1 MLDNIKD
8 IYAAKLELAK
18 LEGIG
23 LVSNLL
29 AKTLSIIVQIMAIVI
44 TLITMLVL
52 GAMALGYALDNYMV
66 GILSFCIALIVVA
79 IGAIFLRRPLVVK
92 PIKNLI
98 IKSLYEDI
106 NQ

>member
-1 MLDNIKD
+1 MFRSIKD
-8 IYAAKLELAK
+8 IYAAQIELAK

-44 TLITMLVL
+44 GVITVLVIGSL
-52 GAMALGYALDNYMV
+52 ALGFALDDYMV
-66 GILSFCIALIVVA
+66 GVLSFCLSLIVVS
-79 IGAIFLRRPLVVK
+79 IGVIFLRKPLVVK

-98 IKSLYEDI
+98 IKTLYEDI
-106 NQ
+106 SK